1 MRYARDYRQ
10 EAYLKT
16 KPQAGALA
24 IIILIVTIINAIIS
38 IQIPTGE
45 VQEFLGYE
53 IKEYTQPLSII
64 SFFIAGPLAV
74 SYIGISKKVY
84 FEEKVNIKDLLYGF
98 KDFGRNFIASV
109 LMDLYI
115 ALWSLI
121 SFGILGI
128 IKAYSYS
135 MTYFLLD
142 ENKDLSVNEAITLS
156 RELMNGNKWRLFCL
170 ELSYIGWYILCA
182 LTLGVLTLWV
192 QPRVLEARY
201 IFFKEIYEESGR
213 RVNIENKIEV
223 LDSNSYTNN
232 YSK

>member
-135 MTYFLLD
+135 MTY
-142 ENKDLSVNEAITLS
+142 TLS

-232 YSK
+232 YSE

>member
-24 IIILIVTIINAIIS
+24 IIILIIAIINAIIS

-45 VQEFLGYE
+45 VQELLGYE

-64 SFFIAGPLAV
+64 SFFITGPLAV

-84 FEEKVNIKDLLYGF
+84 FEEKVNIKDLFYGF

-115 ALWSLI
+115 VLWSLI

-128 IKAYSYS
+128 IKSYSYS

-142 ENKDLSVNEAITLS
+142 ENKDLGVNEAITLS
-156 RELMNGNKWRLFCL
+156 RKLMDGNKWRLFCL

-182 LTLGVLTLWV
+182 LTLGVLTFWV

-213 RVNIENKIEV
+213 IVNIVNKIEV

-232 YSK
+232 YSE